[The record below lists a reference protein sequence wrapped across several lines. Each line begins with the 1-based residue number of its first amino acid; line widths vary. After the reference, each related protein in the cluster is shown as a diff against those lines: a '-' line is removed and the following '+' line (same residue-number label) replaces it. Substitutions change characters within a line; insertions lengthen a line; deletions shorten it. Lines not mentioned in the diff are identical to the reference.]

1 MPALKNQLHE
11 KIALLYP
18 GCTAKGMTQAEIYQM
33 AGGKAGSRQSAEVL
47 ASRTL
52 NRPDVLA
59 RIAELGAPAAKKAEA
74 DAEHFMQKFETV
86 FQGAAKVGQFGH
98 ANRAGELQARI
109 SGVLVDRSE
118 IKADVH
124 VDDLRDATDIQ
135 AEIVKRYGEMVAF
148 AFEDFV
154 VRQACEKT
162 GEEFPTM
169 AQSLASWMIDQR
181 KMPLK
186 HALRFCN
193 ELRDEIKKV
202 APDPLSPLSP
212 VKQWEGRKPHWQRV
226 QEREEREERKRQRA
240 LLANP
245 D

>member
-124 VDDLRDATDIQ
+124 VDDLRDATDSRPRSSN
-135 AEIVKRYGEMVAF
+135 AMAKWLPSPLRTLSSVKLAR
-148 AFEDFV
+148 
-154 VRQACEKT
+154 RQARSSR
-162 GEEFPTM
+162 
-169 AQSLASWMIDQR
+169 QWLSRS
-181 KMPLK
+181 
-186 HALRFCN
+186 HA
-193 ELRDEIKKV
+193 
-202 APDPLSPLSP
+202 
-212 VKQWEGRKPHWQRV
+212 G
-226 QEREEREERKRQRA
+226 
-240 LLANP
+240 
-245 D
+245 